1 MPNSAYI
8 RIEPLNKPVTVKF
21 HDAVVASSE
30 NALSLKEGDYP
41 SVIYIPSE
49 DVYFEHLSRTE
60 TTSHCPHKGDA
71 VYYRLSAG
79 GEAANDAAWSYETP
93 KADVDRI
100 AGHVAFYPDH
110 VTIEQG

>member
-1 MPNSAYI
+1 MSNSPYI
-8 RIEPLNKPVTVKF
+8 RIDPLGRPITVKF
-21 HDAVVASSE
+21 RDAVVASSE

-41 SVIYIPSE
+41 AVVYIPRD
-49 DVYFEHLSRTE
+49 DVYFEHLTRVD

-71 VYYRLSAG
+71 VYFRLSAA
-79 GEAANDAAWSYETP
+79 GEAANEAAWSYETP
-93 KADVDRI
+93 KAEVGQI